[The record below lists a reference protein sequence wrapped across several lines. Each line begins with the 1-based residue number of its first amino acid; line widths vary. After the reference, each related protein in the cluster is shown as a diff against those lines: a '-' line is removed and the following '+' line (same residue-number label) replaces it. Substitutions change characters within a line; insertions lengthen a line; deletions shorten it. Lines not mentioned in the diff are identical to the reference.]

1 MKWAGD
7 GQKEGMER
15 PGRCRRRFRRLNHS
29 GESGSHIMTLSS
41 GSLAIAQRSNERNVI
56 RACASR
62 ENQAGFISFQVF
74 TQVWLKLS
82 PTWGLSREKV
92 TNYFLLSVFLTG
104 YFNPSFNLP
113 FNRLFYRPHFSWES
127 PCSPMPSRNPS
138 ACNLF

>member
-1 MKWAGD
+1 MKHLALILNQTLAFLPGQPESFVRQIGLPTCKRMKWAGD
-7 GQKEGMER
+7 CQKERMER

-74 TQVWLKLS
+74 TLVRLKLN
-82 PTWGLSREKV
+82 PTRD
-92 TNYFLLSVFLTG
+92 TF
-104 YFNPSFNLP
+104 
-113 FNRLFYRPHFSWES
+113 
-127 PCSPMPSRNPS
+127 
-138 ACNLF
+138 